1 MTKRDRE
8 KQIAQRLSVKYGHE
22 IRGLHNLAEALG
34 IGYSTACRKLKA
46 KIIDIDTF
54 KRGRDIAAYT
64 DNVAKY
70 LAAS

>member
-1 MTKRDRE
+1 MTKRERE

-22 IRGLHNLAEALG
+22 IRGLRNLAEALG
-34 IGYSTACRKLKA
+34 IGYSTACRQLKA